1 MNNYDFEVC
10 DNKNAW
16 WFFLEGEQQT
26 VRIEMAIS
34 LIYELKHAPSTSRL
48 IVKGSGPVF
57 PDFSEEEIGRVWD
70 CF

>member
-16 WFFLEGEQQT
+16 WFFLEEEQQT

-34 LIYELKHAPSTSRL
+34 LIYELKHA
-48 IVKGSGPVF
+48 
-57 PDFSEEEIGRVWD
+57 
-70 CF
+70 